1 MEAPPQLRTKPMMS
15 FQDAVKQVLRK
26 YADFSGR
33 ATRAEFW
40 WWKLAVYIASFIL
53 AIIDGSILSFS
64 QGGAYSPLQMIFGLA
79 ILLPSLAVTA
89 RRLHDIGKT
98 GWWQLV
104 WIAIAVI
111 AWIPFIIGLIV
122 LLVRIFGVLEGG
134 WFSYAQMGEGNFSG
148 GPSFGVFLD
157 VSVPLIIGLVISLL
171 VTLAIVIWA
180 ILWLARQ
187 GQTGPNRFGPDPRA
201 LDEPVP
207 PATDAI
213 E

>member
-1 MEAPPQLRTKPMMS
+1 MS

-134 WFSYAQMGEGNFSG
+134 WYSYAPMSEGNFSG
-148 GPSFGVFLD
+148 GQSFGVSLD
-157 VSVPLIIGLVISLL
+157 VLVPLIIGLAVSLL

-187 GQTGPNRFGPDPRA
+187 GQTGPNRYGTDPRA

>member
-1 MEAPPQLRTKPMMS
+1 MEGPPQSQTKPMMS

-33 ATRAEFW
+33 ATRPEFW
-40 WWKLAVYIASFIL
+40 WWTLAVYIASFIL
-53 AIIDGSILSFS
+53 AIIDGSILFFT
-64 QGGAYSPLQMIFGLA
+64 QGGAFSPLQTIFGLA
-79 ILLPSLAVTA
+79 TLLPSLAVTA

-111 AWIPFIIGLIV
+111 AWIPFVIGLIV
-122 LLVRIFGVLEGG
+122 LLVRIFGVMGGG
-134 WFSYAQMGEGNFSG
+134 WSSYAPMGEGNFSG
-148 GPSFGVFLD
+148 GQSFGVSFD
-157 VSVPLIIGLVISLL
+157 VSVPLIVGLVISLL
-171 VTLAIVIWA
+171 VTLVIVIWS

>member
-89 RRLHDIGKT
+89 RRLHDIGRT

-134 WFSYAQMGEGNFSG
+134 WYSYAPMAEGNFSG
-148 GPSFGVFLD
+148 GQSFGVSLD
-157 VSVPLIIGLVISLL
+157 VLVPLIIGLVISLL
-171 VTLAIVIWA
+171 VTLVIVIWA

-187 GQTGPNRFGPDPRA
+187 GQTGPNRFGLDPRA

-207 PATDAI
+207 QATDAI

>member
-40 WWKLAVYIASFIL
+40 WWKLAVYIAGFIL

-134 WFSYAQMGEGNFSG
+134 WFSYAQMGEGSFSG

-157 VSVPLIIGLVISLL
+157 VLVPLIIGLAVSLL

-187 GQTGPNRFGPDPRA
+187 GQTGPNRFGPDPQT